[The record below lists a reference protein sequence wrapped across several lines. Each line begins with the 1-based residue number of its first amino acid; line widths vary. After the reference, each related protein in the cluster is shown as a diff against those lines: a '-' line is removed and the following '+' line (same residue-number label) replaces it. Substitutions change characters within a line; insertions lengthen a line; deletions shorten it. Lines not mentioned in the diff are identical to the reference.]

1 MFIEE
6 LPRVAMPSLRV
17 MKAAGAIAVLGLVF
31 VAGRLSGPDE
41 ATSILAIDHPA
52 PGVTTIQVPVEELTP
67 DVVEG
72 YIAPA
77 NLPSVDILL
86 AENRNLEVL
95 VTELSLSL
103 ATATSEGG
111 GVAVVTPIETPP
123 NETTFGYIPLLAG
136 LPYVAPPWR
145 SAAPTEAPPLLS
157 VPPDESRVAFND
169 FRLNFLAEGADAKYT
184 LSQKFVILN
193 TTGRNEKNVPTNLI
207 RLYEIGPGE
216 TRTPIPVTETTTIAA
231 AATPPHWYVKFGVQG
246 GVGRIAG
253 PSGASSLTV
262 FVGTPWL
269 KRGNNRS
276 TEKTRW
282 AIATPVVAHNNTETS
297 FGMLPV
303 SLNLG
308 TVMSGAHPLTNLWV
322 SPYIGTTSGTSINRI
337 GGLFSVTF

>member
-17 MKAAGAIAVLGLVF
+17 IKTVGAISVLGLVF
-31 VAGRLSGPDE
+31 VTGRLSGPDE
-41 ATSILAIDHPA
+41 ATPVLAIDHPA
-52 PGVTTIQVPVEELTP
+52 PGVTTIQVPVVEITP
-67 DVVEG
+67 EVVDG

-77 NLPSVDILL
+77 DTPSVDALL
-86 AENRNLEVL
+86 AENRDLEVL
-95 VTELSLSL
+95 VAQLSMSL
-103 ATATSEGG
+103 ASATSEGG
-111 GVAVVTPIETPP
+111 GVATTTPIEAAPSVPTV
-123 NETTFGYIPLLAG
+123 GHIPIAG
-136 LPYVAPPWR
+136 LPYVAPTWVSDFAIELP
-145 SAAPTEAPPLLS
+145 PPL
-157 VPPDESRVAFND
+157 VPPVQSRVAFKD

-253 PSGASSLTV
+253 PSGESSLTV

-308 TVMSGAHPLTNLWV
+308 TIMSGAHPLTNLWV
-322 SPYIGTTSGTSINRI
+322 SPYIGTTTGTSVNRI